1 MVITFAGALR
11 QALVYCVHLYTEAF
25 SCTDAKHRR
34 AALSRG
40 STDSC
45 CFHQSDNFLSSLIDG
60 CLKYKNKEKHKTG
73 PRPGPHL
80 NYDVK
85 IAGSKCRALI

>member
-11 QALVYCVHLYTEAF
+11 QAFA
-25 SCTDAKHRR
+25 
-34 AALSRG
+34 
-40 STDSC
+40 
-45 CFHQSDNFLSSLIDG
+45 
-60 CLKYKNKEKHKTG
+60 EKPKTG

-85 IAGSKCRALI
+85 TVPKPGPRGVKRSGPIGPGLGS